1 MRLLS
6 YAVATSSADSSMNTR
21 PPEFANP
28 TGSPAPSS
36 APICTAARPAEPDDK
51 APDRRTS
58 RPRQPPESEN
68 AQAIDVRPDAAPRPR
83 TGFLNPTRLTAII
96 RYVIVSS
103 SDRGA
108 LDL

>member
-58 RPRQPPESEN
+58 RPRQPPESGN
-68 AQAIDVRPDAAPRPR
+68 AEAIDLRADAAPRPR
-83 TGFLNPTRLTAII
+83 TGFLNPTGATS
-96 RYVIVSS
+96 YVMTVESV
-103 SDRGA
+103 A
-108 LDL
+108 VP